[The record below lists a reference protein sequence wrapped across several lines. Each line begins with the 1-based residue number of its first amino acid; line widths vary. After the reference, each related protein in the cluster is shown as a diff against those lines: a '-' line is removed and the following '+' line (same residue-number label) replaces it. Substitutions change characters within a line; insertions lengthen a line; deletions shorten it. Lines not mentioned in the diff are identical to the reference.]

1 MGLVGGTIEWGYRA
15 EVFIGGVVSPDTVT
29 LLQQGSIYRAPDG
42 TKDGPSLS
50 ESCVDGSGPVQ
61 SVRRP
66 RDLIYF

>member
-1 MGLVGGTIEWGYRA
+1 MGLVGGTRERGYRA

-29 LLQQGSIYRAPDG
+29 LLQKGSTRAPDG

-50 ESCVDGSGPVQ
+50 ESCVYGPVQ

-66 RDLIYF
+66 RDVIYF